1 MRHRSLDPHEDQH
14 AVRGL
19 IDEHLNDYEQRR
31 TRISLPDL
39 GDRESVIQRLHDE
52 ICGFGVIQPFL
63 DDESVEEIWI
73 NSPDE
78 IFTPGNGESELTG
91 LHLSAEAINSLLERM
106 LKPSGVV
113 WTFLPRL
120 LMHPCR
126 MAPACTR

>member
-1 MRHRSLDPHEDQH
+1 MTANP
-14 AVRGL
+14 
-19 IDEHLNDYEQRR
+19 Y
-31 TRISLPDL
+31 
-39 GDRESVIQRLHDE
+39 QRLHDE

-78 IFTPGNGESELTG
+78 IFIARNGESELTG

-106 LKPSGVV
+106 LKPSAVA
-113 WTFLPRL
+113 WTFPPRL

>member
-1 MRHRSLDPHEDQH
+1 MRCVGSLTST
-14 AVRGL
+14 L
-19 IDEHLNDYEQRR
+19 TDYEQRR

-78 IFTPGNGESELTG
+78 ILIARNGESELTG
-91 LHLSAEAINSLLERM
+91 LHLSTEAINSLLERM
-106 LKPSGVV
+106 LKPSGRRVDLSSPFV
-113 WTFLPRL
+113 DASLPDGS
-120 LMHPCR
+120 
-126 MAPACTR
+126 ACTR